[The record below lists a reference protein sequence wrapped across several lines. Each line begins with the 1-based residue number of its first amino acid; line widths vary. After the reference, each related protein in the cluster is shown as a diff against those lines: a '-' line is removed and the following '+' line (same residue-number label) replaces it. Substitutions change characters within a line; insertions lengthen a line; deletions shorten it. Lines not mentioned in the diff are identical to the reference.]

1 MTHTIPTGTPRSL
14 TATAFGVELQK
25 ALDVRGVS
33 QNELA
38 RVIGCGHTTL
48 WHYRFGRTL
57 PKVARATEM
66 AVALDWPK
74 LRTLVLAARTRV
86 CRRVGCGGAFI
97 NDIGSEAKRYCSL
110 DCLKVQASAKQ
121 AESRARRAG
130 QTGSHQ
136 ARRAHVQRLR
146 AAVRHADERAG
157 RLTAAVAAMCA
168 ACEPEG
174 LCRDAVCP
182 LRAVSPLPLRAAAI
196 GTPRQEVALRI
207 EQRWTPAHREAQS
220 RVTLAR
226 WERPG
231 ERERMGE
238 MSRAMHAAR
247 TPEERETWRGRV
259 GLAGKT
265 DAERSA
271 IVRKGQATR
280 KARKAVAS

>member
-1 MTHTIPTGTPRSL
+1 MI
-14 TATAFGVELQK
+14 ATAFGVELQK
-25 ALDVRGVS
+25 ALDTRGVS
-33 QNELA
+33 QLELA
-38 RVIGCGHTTL
+38 RVVGVGHTTL

-74 LRTLVLAARTRV
+74 LRSLVVTARTRI
-86 CRRVGCGGAFI
+86 CRRAGCGGTFV
-97 NDIGSEAKRYCSL
+97 NDIGSEAKRYCSV
-110 DCLKVQASAKQ
+110 DCQQIQASAKQ
-121 AESRARRAG
+121 AENRARRAG

-146 AAVRHADERAG
+146 AAVHHADERTA
-157 RLTAAVAAMCA
+157 RLVAAVAAMCA

-182 LRAVSPLPLRAAAI
+182 LRPVSPLPLRAEAV
-196 GTPRQEVALRI
+196 GTPRQEAALRS
-207 EQRWTPAHREAQS
+207 ERRWTPAHREAQS
-220 RVTLAR
+220 RASRER

-247 TPEERETWRGRV
+247 TPEERETWRGSV
-259 GLAGKT
+259 GLARKT
-265 DAERSA
+265 DVERSA
-271 IVRKGQATR
+271 IVGKGQATR
-280 KARKAVAS
+280 KERKAVVS